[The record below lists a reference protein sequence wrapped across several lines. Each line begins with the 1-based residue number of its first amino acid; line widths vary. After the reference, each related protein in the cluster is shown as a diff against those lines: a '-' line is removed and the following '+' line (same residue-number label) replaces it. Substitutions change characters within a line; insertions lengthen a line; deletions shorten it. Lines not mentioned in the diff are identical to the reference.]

1 MLRSSSPIICSG
13 CSVPNGGWPWLFH
26 ADRAVVVEPY
36 EIYSVH
42 QDAMAPMALL
52 ELTDLTGD
60 DRYAAAVRAGLDWST
75 GHNELN
81 VDLLDRERAS
91 PTGRSADARPSI
103 EWSWPRT
110 RRRRSRT
117 ARSRGSAI
125 RRSSSTRPC
134 RPYHLGWILEAWSGR
149 EHLVETPAER
159 GALTSLLDRPD
170 DGGSL
175 RDRHRSAHDGRDRGR
190 VREMVRERG
199 LHQHVV
205 VNAAKIV
212 ALDHDPDLLDVIRSC
227 DMVNA
232 DGMSVVWAS
241 RVLGDAAARARG
253 RHRPLRTARRSA
265 ASEDGTSVY
274 FLGATEEV
282 VNEVAACSRAAI
294 PACAS
299 RAPSNGYWDDDAPSS
314 TPSARATPDYL
325 FLAIPSPR
333 KEFWARDHLEA
344 LGVPFVMGVGG
355 SFDVVAGKVARAPR
369 WAQQTGFEWAWRLA
383 QEPRRMWRRYLY
395 TNTAFMRITTR
406 EWLRNRA

>member
-1 MLRSSSPIICSG
+1 M
-13 CSVPNGGWPWLFH
+13 
-26 ADRAVVVEPY
+26 
-36 EIYSVH
+36 
-42 QDAMAPMALL
+42 
-52 ELTDLTGD
+52 
-60 DRYAAAVRAGLDWST
+60 
-75 GHNELN
+75 
-81 VDLLDRERAS
+81 
-91 PTGRSADARPSI
+91 
-103 EWSWPRT
+103 
-110 RRRRSRT
+110 
-117 ARSRGSAI
+117 
-125 RRSSSTRPC
+125 
-134 RPYHLGWILEAWSGR
+134 
-149 EHLVETPAER
+149 
-159 GALTSLLDRPD
+159 TSLLDHRTTAD
-170 DGGSL
+170 LFGIVI
-175 RDRHRSAHDGRDRGR
+175 DRLTMDETVAR

-241 RVLGDAAARARG
+241 RVLGDALPERVAGIDLFERLVR
-253 RHRPLRTARRSA
+253 A

-282 VNEVAACSRAAI
+282 VNEVAAVYSRRYPGLRIAG
-294 PACAS
+294 S
-299 RAPSNGYWDDDAPSS
+299 QNGYWDDDDAVID
-314 TPSARATPDYL
+314 AVRACAPDYL

-333 KEFWARDHLEA
+333 KEFWVRDHLEA
-344 LGVPFVMGVGG
+344 LGTPFVMGVGG

-395 TNTAFMRITTR
+395 TNTAFLRITTR